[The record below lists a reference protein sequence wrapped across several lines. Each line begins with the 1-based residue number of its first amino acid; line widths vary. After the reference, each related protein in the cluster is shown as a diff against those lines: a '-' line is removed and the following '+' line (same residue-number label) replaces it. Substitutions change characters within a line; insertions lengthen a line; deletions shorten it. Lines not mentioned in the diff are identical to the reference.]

1 MSSPTHSAVSLH
13 TSMPILTTL
22 RLLNSI
28 NYKPPPNLILNYSTL
43 FKTHTK
49 LIHALH
55 PSINNSL
62 MDNIT
67 LVLPSITTLSSHVKH
82 LFASLFQTT
91 QHFVLNFSVK
101 FTKHHSPAT
110 LVFTNSTPM
119 FNDTSLEITSNVM
132 FWNSLAPALNAKSL
146 NHAITSHL
154 EPSCHFSLLKNRGKI
169 SLWISLFTFRNHRH
183 LTPSLSLLIVS
194 PKWHTLSQLRH
205 RSAHPNSHN
214 SFSTTSSAYM
224 GFPVALSLT
233 VILVSYPISG
243 VNYSL

>member
-1 MSSPTHSAVSLH
+1 MSSPMHSAVSLH
-13 TSMPILTTL
+13 TSMPFLTTL
-22 RLLNSI
+22 QLLNSV

-55 PSINNSL
+55 LSINNSL

-82 LFASLFQTT
+82 PFVSLSLTT
-91 QHFVLNFSVK
+91 QHFVLNYSVK
-101 FTKHHSPAT
+101 FMKHHLLVT
-110 LVFTNSTPM
+110 LGFTNSTLM
-119 FNDTSLEITSNVM
+119 FNDTSLAITSNVM
-132 FWNSLAPALNAKSL
+132 FWNSLALALNAKSL
-146 NHAITSHL
+146 SLAITSHL
-154 EPSCHFSLLKNRGKI
+154 EPSCHFSLLKNRGKM
-169 SLWISLFTFRNHRH
+169 SPWISLFTSRNHRH
-183 LTPSLSLLIVS
+183 LTLSLSLLIVS

-205 RSAHPNSHN
+205 RSTHLNSHN

-224 GFPVALSLT
+224 VFPVASSLT